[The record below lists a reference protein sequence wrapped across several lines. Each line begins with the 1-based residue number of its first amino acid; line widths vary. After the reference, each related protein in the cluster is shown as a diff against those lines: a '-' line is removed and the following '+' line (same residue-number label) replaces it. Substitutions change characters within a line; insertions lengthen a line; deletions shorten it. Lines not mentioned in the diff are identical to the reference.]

1 MSSKNIT
8 FRIVAYSDA
17 AGKFNPA
24 APLNGNEDNF
34 YFDDDLSDDAP
45 IRCQADTE
53 LLLSD
58 CGCLMAV
65 ADGMGGMNAGEVASA
80 IAVETV
86 KEAFAPGKITPR
98 MAADAT
104 KRRQYLEQTI
114 KEADRRIK
122 EDAKSC
128 PEHDGMGSTI
138 ILAWIVDGHMTLS
151 WCGDSRAY
159 RYNPLNGIEPL
170 SCDHSYVQE
179 LANQGVIRYEDT
191 FEHPQGNIVTR
202 SLGDPNGS
210 ARPESRE
217 FDVCDGD
224 IILLCSD
231 GLSGVLRDRKTLDEN
246 GNYFPGDTI
255 EDIIAANCDT
265 LTNCR
270 EALMRAAERADWYDN
285 VTVILCQIMNGAGRA
300 TKKPRTVARVTSNI
314 DNNNSNNGN
323 NDNGGTPQPTQPDN
337 KKKWLIW
344 GIAALCV
351 VAAIAGAYWAGT
363 RSGGD
368 QPDGITQTNDTIG
381 KKDSTTI
388 VAGTD
393 ITPEAKP
400 ETEKTVGNETGSK
413 PDKVTETPVK
423 EEKTTSSLDEWKAEQ
438 QKAVA
443 AVAAVLKGNSGLNW
457 LINDVT
463 GKIERCK
470 DQKDMAFTTTWV
482 KQLQRRAHFII
493 RLNDVSSR
501 VSGKDKELVA
511 RIYKKIVDERN
522 LINEGT
528 FKSFDQM
535 LNNLG
540 KRILQNKEE
549 ITSTEL
555 TTVSDETGS
564 AGEQK
569 SDKEVTPAEDEED
582 KREELEIKTDENKT
596 PDK

>member
-53 LLLSD
+53 LPLSD

-86 KEAFAPGKITPR
+86 KDAFAPGKINAK

-128 PEHDGMGSTI
+128 PDHEGMGSTI
-138 ILAWIVDGHMTLS
+138 ILAWIVDGQMTIS

-179 LANQGVIRYEDT
+179 LVNQGVIRYEDT

-202 SLGDPNGS
+202 SLGDPGGS

-217 FDVCDGD
+217 FNVCDGD

-231 GLSGVLRDRKTLDEN
+231 GLSGVLRDCKTLDVN
-246 GNYFPGDTI
+246 GNYYPGDTI
-255 EDIIAANCDT
+255 EDVIAANCDT

-270 EALMRAAERADWYDN
+270 EALMQAAERADWYDN
-285 VTVILCQIMNGAGRA
+285 VTVILCQIMSGAGRA
-300 TKKPRTVARVTSNI
+300 VKKQRTTASVTPIN
-314 DNNNSNNGN
+314 NNNSNNGGSSGSGN
-323 NDNGGTPQPTQPDN
+323 NHTSQPGD
-337 KKKWLIW
+337 KKKWLIG

-351 VAAIAGAYWAGT
+351 IAAIAGAYWAGT

-368 QPDGITQTNDTIG
+368 QPDNITQANDTVG

-393 ITPEAKP
+393 ITPEANP
-400 ETEKTVGNETGSK
+400 ETTAPPKTGGNK
-413 PDKVTETPVK
+413 PQPEQKQVTAPPVK
-423 EEKTTSSLDEWKAEQ
+423 EKETTSSLDKWKADQ
-438 QKAVA
+438 QKIVADVA
-443 AVAAVLKGNSGLNW
+443 AMLKGNSGLNW

-463 GKIERCK
+463 GKIERSK
-470 DQKDMAFTTTWV
+470 TQDDIAFTTTWV
-482 KQLQRRAHFII
+482 KQLQRRAEFII
-493 RLNDVSSR
+493 RLNNVAAH
-501 VSGKDKELVA
+501 VSGDNKNMVGRIFSKLVNEKN
-511 RIYKKIVDERN
+511 IID
-522 LINEGT
+522 EGT
-528 FKSFDQM
+528 FKSFDKM
-535 LNNLG
+535 LDDMENDIENQPT
-540 KRILQNKEE
+540 KDDVTQ
-549 ITSTEL
+549 SEL
-555 TTVSDETGS
+555 TTVTSTPNGDLKGK
-564 AGEQK
+564 AGGDSEDAEAEIQTEEQK
-569 SDKEVTPAEDEED
+569 QQ
-582 KREELEIKTDENKT
+582 
-596 PDK
+596 